1 MELKTCLGNKYSNS
15 KCAHSVRKVL
25 VGVDICNEVL
35 VWCACR
41 QLSWGRSFEQSSS
54 QWLGTS
60 PAMGRGGSHG
70 GSGVGQWGGEAS
82 FQEHTSLQREND
94 NPD

>member
-1 MELKTCLGNKYSNS
+1 
-15 KCAHSVRKVL
+15 
-25 VGVDICNEVL
+25 
-35 VWCACR
+35 
-41 QLSWGRSFEQSSS
+41 
-54 QWLGTS
+54 
-60 PAMGRGGSHG
+60 MGRGGSHG